1 MAEEREKVWA
11 KTWLFAR
18 VAQDVEE
25 PGDFSVFDLEPESII
40 ICRSEA
46 GELYAFF
53 NVCQHRG
60 ARLLL
65 CDLGP
70 LETYTCPY
78 HGWSYNNDGSLCQV
92 PEEDKFSRGIPR
104 DQLSLKPLRVESW
117 AGAIWVCMDPGAPT
131 LSEHLGPVMEMIEP
145 FRPQDM
151 TLVEDQ
157 SCRLE
162 CNWKAVASRGML
174 ATPTAGDTFLKIEK
188 GCLFLLT
195 AYLCRH

>member
-1 MAEEREKVWA
+1 M
-11 KTWLFAR
+11 
-18 VAQDVEE
+18 
-25 PGDFSVFDLEPESII
+25 
-40 ICRSEA
+40 
-46 GELYAFF
+46 
-53 NVCQHRG
+53 
-60 ARLLL
+60 
-65 CDLGP
+65 
-70 LETYTCPY
+70 
-78 HGWSYNNDGSLCQV
+78 

-117 AGAIWVCMDPGAPT
+117 AGAIWVCMGPGAPT
-131 LSEHLGPVMEMIEP
+131 LSEYLGPVMEMIEP

-195 AYLCRH
+195 ADTFKAVLNNRGGDIRYGGEFNPINHSSLGEVPCDWSG